1 LANLDWP
8 AHAFWLQRL
17 QIPWDVRV
25 GEFGLKSN
33 TTQLCTCTTCT
44 TSMLAIFATYI
55 EAVGAFIPM
64 KNFDVNTF
72 LIATQNKF
80 CPP

>member
-1 LANLDWP
+1 
-8 AHAFWLQRL
+8 
-17 QIPWDVRV
+17 
-25 GEFGLKSN
+25 
-33 TTQLCTCTTCT
+33 
-44 TSMLAIFATYI
+44 MLAIFATYI
-55 EAVGAFIPM
+55 EAVYAFIPM